1 MVQDSVLRRNKK
13 RISHIVWLGK
23 LTNRTT
29 RVLAHL
35 INMQFYW
42 FLLDPRAGEIALRNT
57 NEIKRNSSMNFP
69 PFMGFNNKVHVSKCV
84 IIYFKFY

>member
-1 MVQDSVLRRNKK
+1 MVQDSVLRRNKE

-57 NEIKRNSSMNFP
+57 
-69 PFMGFNNKVHVSKCV
+69 
-84 IIYFKFY
+84 